1 MHEMGG
7 VCICV
12 YVCATCYFLM
22 LACLLFSFSFSFSLL
37 SSFLHCVSSV
47 YSRLF
52 LITITIVFSLA
63 NTKQVFC
70 VCVCGCKDGWCPC
83 HCPVDGHGYSHC
95 YTLIVGCLFCWFNWS
110 SKGKTEEERKR
121 KRKRERERE
130 KQGHQLIEDDDCIVA
145 GHCLIA
151 ICDERVRD
159 KFKFL
164 IVHCRASIKV
174 IKRHQGKNV

>member
-1 MHEMGG
+1 MVDVHVTVRLMDTGTLT
-7 VCICV
+7 VILLLLVV
-12 YVCATCYFLM
+12 YF
-22 LACLLFSFSFSFSLL
+22 
-37 SSFLHCVSSV
+37 
-47 YSRLF
+47 
-52 LITITIVFSLA
+52 
-63 NTKQVFC
+63 
-70 VCVCGCKDGWCPC
+70 
-83 HCPVDGHGYSHC
+83 VDL
-95 YTLIVGCLFCWFNWS
+95 TDPQR
-110 SKGKTEEERKR
+110 ERPK
-121 KRKRERERE
+121 KREREREKEKERE